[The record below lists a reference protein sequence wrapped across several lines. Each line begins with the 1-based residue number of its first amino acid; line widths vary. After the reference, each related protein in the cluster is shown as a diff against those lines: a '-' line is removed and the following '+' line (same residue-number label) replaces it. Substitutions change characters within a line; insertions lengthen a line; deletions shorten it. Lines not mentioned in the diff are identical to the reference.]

1 MYRGGRPG
9 RCGAN
14 NGVAPALPGGG
25 LGREVGGG
33 GNAGD
38 TGAGS
43 EGKAWDR
50 VTGARWERAG
60 RGESEALFK

>member
-1 MYRGGRPG
+1 MARG
-9 RCGAN
+9 
-14 NGVAPALPGGG
+14 
-25 LGREVGGG
+25 VGCG

-38 TGAGS
+38 TGAGF